1 MSHPGVEM
9 ISSFLADSGMT
20 SGTVAERRAA
30 LDQLAEGSPAPEGVV
45 VERTTLGGRPAER
58 ITPDDAHGPTGDAE
72 AGPVVLYLHGGGY
85 CSGSLDSHRQLASR
99 LALSS
104 RSPVALLDYRLAPED
119 PFPAAVSDATSA
131 FRDLLGRGADPARTA
146 IAGDSAGG
154 GLTMATLLALR
165 EAGDPLPAAAVCLS
179 PWVDLTQS
187 APSYDSLGDLDPM
200 VSRAGLDEM
209 ARCYL
214 GEADP
219 RGELVSPLFAEDLT
233 GLPPVRIE
241 VGAHEVLLDDATGL
255 ADRLRA
261 AGGTVSLTVWPELI
275 HVFQAFPGAI
285 IPESD
290 ESIMAIGAFLAD
302 HLGMSA
308 GVPGHPAAH

>member
-1 MSHPGVEM
+1 MSHPGVEL
-9 ISSFLADSGMT
+9 ISAFLAQT
-20 SGTVAERRAA
+20 RVTAGTVAERRAA
-30 LDQLAEGSPAPEGVV
+30 LDQSAHGSPPPEGVR
-45 VERTTLGGRPAER
+45 VEAVTLGGRPAER
-58 ITPDDAHGPTGDAE
+58 ITPEATE

-85 CSGSLDSHRQLASR
+85 CTGSLDSHRQLASR
-99 LALSS
+99 IARASGS
-104 RSPVALLDYRLAPED
+104 QVALLDYRLAPED
-119 PFPAAVSDATSA
+119 PFPAAVIDAASA
-131 FRDLLGRGADPARTA
+131 FRDLLGTGVDPTRMA

-187 APSYDSLGDLDPM
+187 APSYDSLADLDPM
-200 VSRAGLDEM
+200 VSRADLDEM
-209 ARCYL
+209 ARYYL

-219 RGELVSPLFAEDLT
+219 RTELASPLLAGNLA
-233 GLPPVRIE
+233 GLPPVLIE

-255 ADRLRA
+255 AGRLRA

-275 HVFQAFPGAI
+275 HVFQAFPGEI

-290 ESIMAIGAFLAD
+290 QSIVAVGAFLAD
-302 HLGMSA
+302 RLGVSA
-308 GVPGHPAAH
+308 GASGPPAAH